1 MGLTDFFRNLGKHLK
16 GEKNAAERLGQVGL
30 SVVSDRKL
38 EQRIK
43 LINELHAEI
52 NTPITKTTSVE
63 RLTELQKRLFDIDA
77 GMKTISVPY
86 GRGADEWVYREAMF
100 GWETLYSLS
109 KDMIHTV
116 LNATFP
122 SYLYFGAKIGE
133 EPNPSYL
140 KELER
145 KLEGFLEIEIFPYA
159 FLIMDS
165 SYHRED
171 VAPAYTAIIHSLP
184 GQDREDMTSEK
195 DF

>member
-1 MGLTDFFRNLGKHLK
+1 M
-16 GEKNAAERLGQVGL
+16 
-30 SVVSDRKL
+30 KL
-38 EQRIK
+38 
-43 LINELHAEI
+43 LNDLHTEI
-52 NTPITKTTSVE
+52 NTPIKVTDPVQ
-63 RLTELQKRLFDIDA
+63 RLAELQKRLFDIDA

-86 GRGADEWVYREAMF
+86 GRGADEGVYREAMF
-100 GWETLYSLS
+100 GWETLYSLA

-116 LNATFP
+116 EDTTVGPDPQQNTFD
-122 SYLYFGAKIGE
+122 
-133 EPNPSYL
+133 L

-184 GQDREDMTSEK
+184 GRDREDMTSEK